1 MTQYDFKG
9 LRANNLVAFMAALGT
24 LRVSTLVWPNLTPRL
39 AWSDKGGC
47 WSATLRLNDAVTQDE
62 FLARLHAYLAAQS
75 NAPAMNIADDLTIS
89 SSDFH
94 TTLDNARNRANA
106 NARTESD
113 FLAAFGS
120 DAVESK
126 VGGRPSGNIAD
137 TALRTMSG
145 AGHQH
150 FIGTMRTL
158 ISDTTEQHLDRALFT
173 TWTYTDP
180 MQNHSLRWDP
190 NDDIRYA
197 LQWTEPS
204 KDKNRQTMG
213 CVWGAYR
220 LAIEALP
227 FFTTV
232 SQANRL
238 ATTGF
243 SDSRK
248 DVQFTWPIW
257 DQFIGLD
264 TAASLVALMNLKL
277 SSLDRA
283 ELAKR
288 GIQEIFRCR
297 RITQGKFRNFTSA
310 HPA

>member
-9 LRANNLVAFMAALGT
+9 LRANNLVAFLAALGT
-24 LRVSTLVWPNLTPRL
+24 LRVSTHVWPDLDPKL
-39 AWSDKGGC
+39 AWSDQGDR
-47 WSATLRLNDAVTQDE
+47 WSAMLRLNNAVSQDE
-62 FLARLHAYLAAQS
+62 FLAKLHSFLVAQGG
-75 NAPAMNIADDLTIS
+75 APAINIADDLTIPTPK
-89 SSDFH
+89 FH
-94 TTLDNARNRANA
+94 TTLDNARIKAGA
-106 NARTESD
+106 SGRTELD

-126 VGGRPSGNIAD
+126 AGGKPSGNIAD
-137 TALRTMSG
+137 TAFRTMSG

-150 FIGTMRTL
+150 FLGTMRTL
-158 ISDTTEQHLDRALFT
+158 IGDTTEQHLERALFT
-173 TWTYTDP
+173 AWTYTDP

-204 KDKNRQTMG
+204 KDKDRQKMG
-213 CVWGAYR
+213 SVWGAYR
-220 LAIEALP
+220 LAVEALP
-227 FFTTV
+227 LFTTAP
-232 SQANRL
+232 QADRL

-243 SDSRK
+243 SDNHR
-248 DVQFTWPIW
+248 DTQFTWPIW

-264 TAASLVALMNLKL
+264 TAASLVALAKLKCP
-277 SSLDRA
+277 SLDRA
-283 ELAKR
+283 KLAKQ

-310 HPA
+310 RPV

>member
-1 MTQYDFKG
+1 MTQYDFQG

-24 LRVSTLVWPNLTPRL
+24 LRVSALVWPNLDPRL
-39 AWSDKGGC
+39 AWSDQGDC
-47 WSATLRLNDAVTQDE
+47 WSATLRLDDAVSQDE
-62 FLARLHAYLAAQS
+62 FLARLHDYLAAQS
-75 NAPAMNIADDLTIS
+75 SAPALNITDDLTIS
-89 SSDFH
+89 SLDFH
-94 TTLDNARNRANA
+94 KTLDNARNKANA
-106 NARTESD
+106 SARTEID

-120 DAVESK
+120 DAVENK
-126 VGGRPSGNIAD
+126 VGGKPSGNIAD

-150 FIGTMRTL
+150 FLGTMRIL
-158 ISDTTEQHLDRALFT
+158 IGDTTEQHLARALFT
-173 TWTYTDP
+173 AWAYTDP

-204 KDKNRQTMG
+204 KDKDRREMG

-220 LAIEALP
+220 LAVEALP
-227 FFTTV
+227 LFTTAP
-232 SQANRL
+232 QAGRL

-243 SDSRK
+243 SDNRR
-248 DVQFTWPIW
+248 DVQVTWPIW
-257 DQFIGLD
+257 DQFIDLD
-264 TAASLVALMNLKL
+264 TAASLVALAKLKS
-277 SSLDRA
+277 SSLDRP

-310 HPA
+310 YPV

>member
-1 MTQYDFKG
+1 MTQYDFRG
-9 LRANNLVAFMAALGT
+9 IRADNLVAFMAALGT
-24 LRVSTLVWPNLTPRL
+24 LRASTMFWPDLDPRL
-39 AWSDKGGC
+39 AWSEQEDG
-47 WSATLRLNDAVTQDE
+47 WSATLRLNDAASQGE
-62 FLARLHAYLAAQS
+62 FIARLHAYLAAQS
-75 NAPAMNIADDLTIS
+75 SAPAINIADDLTIS
-89 SSDFH
+89 SPDFH
-94 TTLDNARNRANA
+94 TILDCARSKANA
-106 NARTESD
+106 SARIEID

-126 VGGRPSGNIAD
+126 TGGKPTGNIAD
-137 TALRTMSG
+137 TSFRTMSG

-150 FIGTMRTL
+150 FLGTMRT
-158 ISDTTEQHLDRALFT
+158 IIGGTTEQHLKKALFS

-204 KDKNRQTMG
+204 KDNDRKKRG

-227 FFTTV
+227 LFPTAP
-232 SQANRL
+232 QADRL

-243 SDSRK
+243 SNDRR
-248 DVQFTWPIW
+248 DVEFTWPVW
-257 DQFIGLD
+257 DQFIDLD
-264 TAASLVALMNLKL
+264 TSASLVALAKLK
-277 SSLDRA
+277 SQSLDRV

-310 HPA
+310 RPV